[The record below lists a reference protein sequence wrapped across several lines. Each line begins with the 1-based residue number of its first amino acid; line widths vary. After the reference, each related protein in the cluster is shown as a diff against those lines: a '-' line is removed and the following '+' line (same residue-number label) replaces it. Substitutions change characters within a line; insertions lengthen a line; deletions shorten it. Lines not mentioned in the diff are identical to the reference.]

1 MSTTFCCVDT
11 LAVVM
16 STTEALE
23 LVSSWCAQYSANE
36 NDVLDKADPNWSSYW
51 LEELEESDYIYPLD
65 EDNCCGYET
74 CQIGELDGCGSAVND
89 MVPFGRT
96 LWYIPCKQTENP
108 FRAAYGSVDDVLDEY
123 QNDEAYITCNQ
134 SKQWLRDHLVYI
146 TCVRFF

>member
-1 MSTTFCCVDT
+1 MSTTFWAIDT

-16 STTEALE
+16 TTDEALE
-23 LVSSWCAQYSANE
+23 LACSWCAQFLPDDD
-36 NDVLDKADPNWSSYW
+36 DVLDKNNPQWRDYW
-51 LEELEESDYIYPLD
+51 MDFLGCSDIVRELYDG
-65 EDNCCGYET
+65 NCCGFET
-74 CQIGELDGCGSAVND
+74 VSVPGLEGCGSKSAGLD
-89 MVPFGRT
+89 PMDDT
-96 LWYIPCKQTENP
+96 IWYIPCKQAENP

>member
-1 MSTTFCCVDT
+1 MTFQCVNT

-36 NDVLDKADPNWSSYW
+36 NDVLDKADPNWSNYW
-51 LEELEESDYIYPLD
+51 FEELEESDYIHPLD

-74 CQIGELDGCGSAVND
+74 YQIGGLDGCGSAAND

-96 LWYIPCKQTENP
+96 LWYIPCKQGENP
-108 FRAAYGSVDDVLDEY
+108 FYASYQSLEDLVDEY

-134 SKQWLRDHLVYI
+134 SKQWIRDHIVYI
-146 TCVRFF
+146 SAVKFF